1 MRVIAA
7 ALFFA
12 TLTLG
17 AELALAQPVL
27 PNPDQAP
34 IGGGAGLILAAGGA
48 YAIKK
53 IRDRRMNDRDGSDS
67 L

>member
-1 MRVIAA
+1 MLLAA
-7 ALFFA
+7 MTLFVDA
-12 TLTLG
+12 
-17 AELALAQPVL
+17 AMAQPVL

-53 IRDRRMNDRDGSDS
+53 IRDKRKQGPEEE
-67 L
+67 

>member
-1 MRVIAA
+1 MRTLI
-7 ALFFA
+7 A
-12 TLTLG
+12 TLGLIALLG
-17 AELALAQPVL
+17 LANSAFAQPVL

-53 IRDRRMNDRDGSDS
+53 IREKRRNSEQDPSD